1 MRSDRGIASLKR
13 GKIMIYDERFIKT
26 RRQIWI
32 DKISGINYLYSVY
45 SGYSGGLTVLVDSN
59 GEPIVTPPDE
69 IKRIISQDW

>member
-1 MRSDRGIASLKR
+1 
-13 GKIMIYDERFIKT
+13 MIYNERFIKT
-26 RRQIWI
+26 RRKTATSVRHIWI
-32 DKISGINYLYSVY
+32 DRTSGINYLYSVY